1 MNTLNINASSVKIA
15 LKLSDVIVNICRNQ
29 GINKSDFLTQ
39 SVKNAIQRPY
49 TGPLKMEKLVF
60 EPAKS
65 KKRKQSSAKDLYR
78 MIGARL
84 SLELKVRVLE
94 ICKLY
99 SITESQ
105 YYRWALD
112 AEIFRYNESRKA
124 KLKGIGNRKFTKRLF
139 EPLHR
144 SPMQEVIE
152 GCQKKTLESY
162 QTAALFGNLT
172 GLLLAFSFGN
182 TKQ

>member
-1 MNTLNINASSVKIA
+1 
-15 LKLSDVIVNICRNQ
+15 
-29 GINKSDFLTQ
+29 
-39 SVKNAIQRPY
+39 
-49 TGPLKMEKLVF
+49 
-60 EPAKS
+60 
-65 KKRKQSSAKDLYR
+65 

-84 SLELKVRVLE
+84 SLELKVWVQG
-94 ICKLY
+94 ICKQY

-112 AEIFRYNESRKA
+112 AEIIRYNESRNA

-172 GLLLAFSFGN
+172 GLLLAFCFGN